1 MDRVH
6 VVVSGAGA
14 ISPLGAGG
22 EEILQALAAG
32 RRGFSPLASSPF
44 DPDKA
49 GVHWAGLLAF
59 APEEHFGEK
68 NYRVIDRTGQL
79 VLIAA
84 GAALADAGLDK
95 AAVAEREV
103 GLVLGTLFGSVN
115 TIAAF
120 DRRGVEAGPKYVK
133 PLDFANSVINAA
145 AGQAAIW
152 HDLRGVNSTVAGG
165 GSASIQALAQA
176 FDLIR
181 GGRSSVLLAGGAE
194 ELSLEALFGFGR
206 AGLLA
211 ETDAENP
218 PSPEPFGAG
227 SAGAVLSEG
236 AALLLLETAESARQR
251 GARTLGAIR
260 GHGAAF
266 DPGQFRQEEPAAEAI
281 ARAIRLA
288 LEDAGWSADE
298 VDLLVVSASG
308 IPRLDRCEALALGQV
323 FGERL
328 ATLPFLAPKRGLGET
343 LGAGGALAA
352 LVALAAL
359 RRGEVPAQPGFELDR
374 EATALRPPDR
384 AARLA
389 GRRAILVGLGLD
401 GAAAALALE
410 AFGES
415 GGEETA

>member
-1 MDRVH
+1 MDRVQ

-14 ISPLGAGG
+14 ISPLGARG
-22 EEILQALAAG
+22 EEILQALAEG
-32 RRGFSPLASSPF
+32 KRGFSPLAGSPF
-44 DPDKA
+44 DPA
-49 GVHWAGLLAF
+49 RTGVAWAGLVAF
-59 APEEHFGEK
+59 APEDHFGDR

-84 GAALADAGLDK
+84 GAALADAGLDA
-95 AAVAEREV
+95 AAVAAREV

-115 TIAAF
+115 TIASF

-152 HDLRGVNSTVAGG
+152 HDLRGINSTVAGG
-165 GSASIQALAQA
+165 GAGGIQALAQA

-181 GGRSSVLLAGGAE
+181 GGRAGILLAGGAE

-206 AGLLA
+206 ADLLA
-211 ETDAENP
+211 PSDAENGP
-218 PSPEPFGAG
+218 RPEPLGAG
-227 SAGAVLSEG
+227 RQGAVLGEG
-236 AALLLLETAESARQR
+236 AALLVLETAESAKER
-251 GARTLGAIR
+251 GALPLGAVR

-266 DPGQFRQEEPAAEAI
+266 DPSQFRQEESAAEAI

-288 LEDAGWSADE
+288 LDDAGWSTEE
-298 VDLLVVSASG
+298 VDLLMVSASG
-308 IPRLDRCEALALGQV
+308 LPRLDLFEALALGQV
-323 FGERL
+323 FGNRL

-359 RRGEVPAQPGFELDR
+359 RRGEAPAQPGLVPDPLLPVFRSPE
-374 EATALRPPDR
+374 RP
-384 AARLA
+384 ARLD
-389 GRRAILVGLGLD
+389 GKRALLVGLGLD

-410 AFGES
+410 SWA
-415 GGEETA
+415 GEENS

>member
-1 MDRVH
+1 MDRVQ
-6 VVVSGAGA
+6 VVISGTGA
-14 ISPLGAGG
+14 ISTLGADG
-22 EEILQALAAG
+22 EEILQALAEG

-44 DPDKA
+44 DPAKT
-49 GVHWAGLLAF
+49 GIQWAGLLAF
-59 APEEHFGEK
+59 APEDFFGDK

-84 GAALADAGLDK
+84 GAALADAGLDPG
-95 AAVAEREV
+95 AVAEREV

-115 TIAAF
+115 TIASF

-165 GSASIQALAQA
+165 GSAGIQALAQA

-181 GGRSSVLLAGGAE
+181 GGRSSILLAGGAE

-211 ETDAENP
+211 PADAENSP
-218 PSPEPFGAG
+218 RPEPFGAG
-227 SAGAVLSEG
+227 RGGAVLSEG
-236 AALLLLETAESARQR
+236 AALVVLEREESARQR
-251 GARTLGAIR
+251 GARPLGAVR

-266 DPGQFRQEEPAAEAI
+266 DPSQFRLEEEAAEAI

-288 LEDAGWSADE
+288 LDDAGWGTEA
-298 VDLLVVSASG
+298 VDLLVVAASG
-308 IPRLDRCEALALGQV
+308 IPGLDRCEALALERV

-328 ATLPFLAPKRGLGET
+328 AQLPFLAPKRVLGET

-359 RRGEVPAQPGFELDR
+359 RRGEVPAQSGFEPDPKLP
-374 EATALRPPDR
+374 ALRLPDR
-384 AARLA
+384 AATLG

-410 AFGES
+410 AFG
-415 GGEETA
+415 GEESA

>member
-1 MDRVH
+1 MDRVQ

-14 ISPLGAGG
+14 ISPLGARG
-22 EEILQALAAG
+22 EEILQALAEG
-32 RRGFSPLASSPF
+32 KRGFSPLSGSPF
-44 DPDKA
+44 DPDRT
-49 GVHWAGLLAF
+49 GVPWAGLVSF
-59 APEEHFGEK
+59 APEDHFGDK

-84 GAALADAGLDK
+84 GAALAAAGLDP
-95 AAVAEREV
+95 AAIAEREV

-115 TIAAF
+115 TIASF

-152 HDLRGVNSTVAGG
+152 HDLRGINSTVAGG
-165 GSASIQALAQA
+165 GSGGIQALAQA

-181 GGRSSVLLAGGAE
+181 GGRATVLLAGGAE
-194 ELSLEALFGFGR
+194 ELSLEALLGFGR

-211 ETDAENP
+211 PAAAEMAP
-218 PSPEPFGAG
+218 RPEPFGAG
-227 SAGAVLSEG
+227 RNGAALAEG

-251 GARTLGAIR
+251 GARPLGALC

-266 DPGQFRQEEPAAEAI
+266 DPSQFRQEESAAEAI
-281 ARAIRLA
+281 ARAIGLA
-288 LEDAGWSADE
+288 LEDAGWSTDE
-298 VDLLVVSASG
+298 VDLLLVSASG
-308 IPRLDRCEALALGQV
+308 LPRLDRCEAMALAHV

-328 ATLPFLAPKRGLGET
+328 ASVPFLAPKRVLGET

-359 RRGEVPAQPGFELDR
+359 RRGEVPAQPGLELDPQLPAFR
-374 EATALRPPDR
+374 SPDR
-384 AARLA
+384 PARLE
-389 GRRAILVGLGLD
+389 GRRALVVGLGLD

-410 AFGES
+410 SWA
-415 GGEETA
+415 GEENS